1 MFSKGTFNRYLFE
14 IDSTHK
20 KMLDLYQRL
29 AGQLQDPEI
38 RKSTSEC
45 ADQVE
50 AEQQV
55 VSGIRAALQT
65 AT

>member
-1 MFSKGTFNRYLFE
+1 MFSKGTFSRYLFE

-29 AGQLQDPEI
+29 AGQLQDPGI
-38 RKSTSEC
+38 RKLTTEF
-45 ADQVE
+45 AGQIE
-50 AEQQV
+50 AEQQII
-55 VSGIRAALQT
+55 SGLRATMQT